1 MNVRAIIPGTRDN
14 RQVARPPGSLFE
26 ILQRE
31 VDSVFDDFTRGVS
44 PTDSPAA
51 LLPSMDVAETD
62 KEIELTIE
70 LPGLEQKDVDISVT
84 NNVLTIRGEKKAEA
98 ERQDKN
104 FHLVERT
111 YGTFYRAF
119 QLPNGVDPSAITAT
133 MSNGVLKIMIPKPA
147 PAQIKKIEVK
157 SQS

>member
-1 MNVRAIIPGTRDN
+1 MNVRAIVPGTRDN
-14 RQVARPPGSLFE
+14 RQVSRPAGSLFE

-31 VDSVFDDFTRGVS
+31 VDSVFDDFTRGVN
-44 PTDSPAA
+44 PAGAPVA
-51 LLPSMDVAETD
+51 LLPNMDVAETD
-62 KEIELTIE
+62 KDIELTIE

-84 NNVLTIRGEKKAEA
+84 NNVLMIRGEKKAET

-104 FHLVERT
+104 FHLVERA

-119 QLPNGVDPSAITAT
+119 QLPNGVDPSQIKAT
-133 MSNGVLKIMIPKPA
+133 MSNGVLKITIPKPA
-147 PAQIKKIEVK
+147 QAQPQKIEVK